1 MVKAIKWG
9 LLGLLV
15 AGLILGGIGV
25 YRRFGHWFRPSVP
38 PGIIDVIDD
47 SGGVDGDIADLG
59 AGLDDIAGGVSRIEK
74 RSDRIESGVDRLRAH
89 GEGFAGGVEGI
100 ESGLDKVEAGL
111 DISDGAKGQ
120 LADLIRR
127 LQGAGE
133 AGSGEG
139 AEGAED

>member
-15 AGLILGGIGV
+15 VALILGGISA
-25 YRRFGHWFRPSVP
+25 YRKFGHWFRPSVP
-38 PGIIDVIDD
+38 ADIIDVIDN
-47 SGGVDGDIADLG
+47 SGRVDGDIADLG
-59 AGLDDIAGGVSRIEK
+59 AGLEDISGGVSAIEG
-74 RSDRIESGVDRLRAH
+74 RSDRIESNVDRLRAH
-89 GEGFAGGVEGI
+89 REDAARRVEGI
-100 ESGLDKVEAGL
+100 EGGLDKVEAGL

-133 AGSGEG
+133 NRSGAGDP
-139 AEGAED
+139 GAED

>member
-1 MVKAIKWG
+1 MAARSSGARMARIVKWC

-15 AGLILGGIGV
+15 VAVTFGGISA

-38 PGIIDVIDD
+38 TDIIDVIDD
-47 SGGVDGDIADLG
+47 SGRVDGDIADLG
-59 AGLDDIAGGVSRIEK
+59 AGLEDIAGGVSGIEG

-89 GEGFAGGVEGI
+89 REEFAGGVEGI

-111 DISDGAKGQ
+111 DISESAKDQ

-127 LQGAGE
+127 LQGP
-133 AGSGEG
+133 
-139 AEGAED
+139 DPQ